1 MHRRWLV
8 SRTNRQYIE
17 YLSRSVSI
25 SPPIAQV
32 LINRGIKS
40 PSDVKSFLSG
50 GTFTEPLDMP
60 GMKEAV
66 EALIFAKKAGKRVL
80 VHGDYD
86 VDGVTA
92 TAIMVKGLRA
102 LGFDVQYYVPDRF
115 RDGYGFG
122 ERGLLE
128 AKNSGAGLIIT
139 VDCGITSF
147 EACRCA
153 KKDGIGVIVTDHHK
167 PYIVDNAPLM
177 PDALSVVYP
186 KEGES
191 LSGAGVALKVIE
203 ALGLERE
210 EFLDLAALGT
220 VADSVSLIGENR
232 AIVREG
238 LELLRPPLRAGIRAL
253 SEVSALNGRAIRT
266 GTLSFTL
273 IPRINAAGR
282 LANAKEAV
290 ELFLTDDESRAAEIA
305 DSLNRLNTQR
315 QKTEE
320 RVIEEALSIIEKKG
334 VLPAIVLAKED
345 WHEGVIGIVASRIME
360 LYYRP
365 TFMLSIKGQTAKGS
379 ARSIP
384 EFDIHSGLLRVKDIL
399 LGFGGHRQAAGLSI
413 SKSNIGDFEQRICK
427 IVEEEVRD
435 FTPTIVIDAD
445 VGLNEIT
452 FNLTRE
458 ISLLEPFG
466 YGNPEP
472 IFGSRGLEVINPRVV
487 GNNHL
492 KMKLRSGGTSI
503 DSIGFDMGGIIERLN
518 SGTIDAVYTAAVNE
532 WEGGRNLQ
540 LNLKAIRP
548 VA

>member
-17 YLSRSVSI
+17 YLSRSASI

-40 PSDVKSFLSG
+40 PSNVRSFLSG
-50 GTFTEPLDMP
+50 GAFTEPFEMP

-66 EALIFAKKAGKRVL
+66 EALLAAKKTGRRVL

-92 TAIMVKGLRA
+92 TAIMVKGLRT
-102 LGFDVQYYVPDRF
+102 LGFDVHYYVPDRF

-122 ERGLLE
+122 RRGLLE
-128 AKNSGAGLIIT
+128 AKTSGAGLIIT

-147 EACRCA
+147 EACTTA
-153 KKDGIGVIVTDHHK
+153 KKEGIGVVVTDHHK
-167 PYIVDNAPLM
+167 PYISDNTSVM
-177 PDALSVVYP
+177 PDALSVIYP
-186 KEGES
+186 KEGEH

-203 ALGLERE
+203 ALGLQRE
-210 EFLDLAALGT
+210 EFLDLATLGT

-238 LELLRPPLRAGIRAL
+238 LEQLKNPLRVGLRAL
-253 SEVSALNGRAIRT
+253 SEVSALNERSIRT
-266 GTLSFTL
+266 GSLSFTL

-282 LANAKEAV
+282 LADAKEAV

-305 DSLNRLNTQR
+305 DSLDRLNTQR

-334 VLPAIVLAKED
+334 VSPAIVLAKED

-365 TFMLSIKGQTAKGS
+365 TFMLSIKGETAKGS

-384 EFDIHSGLLRVKDIL
+384 EFDIHSGLLRVKDLL

-413 SKSNIGDFEQRICK
+413 SKSNIGDFEERICK

-452 FNLTRE
+452 FNLARE
-458 ISLLEPFG
+458 LSLLEPFG
-466 YGNPEP
+466 SGNPEP

-492 KMKLRSGGTSI
+492 KMRLRSGGTSI
-503 DSIGFDMGGIIERLN
+503 DSIGFDMGGIVERLN
-518 SGTIDAVYTAAVNE
+518 SGTIDALYTAAVNE
-532 WEGGRNLQ
+532 WEGGRTLQ

-548 VA
+548 VV